1 MTAPVA
7 LVMGSDSDFPK
18 VEPTIQALAELGIPC
33 DVRVMSAHRS
43 PDVVAEFART
53 ASERG
58 VEVIIAAAG
67 GSAHLAGVIA
77 AHTIVPVIGIPIQ
90 TDALGGV
97 DSLYS
102 TVQMPS
108 GVPVA
113 CVAIGTGG
121 AINAG
126 IFAAQ
131 ILSLTDPELRERLV
145 AKKHELAE
153 KVAEKDRRVQQKMQ
167 DRGA

>member
-18 VEPTIQALAELGIPC
+18 LEPTIQALGELGVPC

-43 PDVVAEFART
+43 PDVVGEFART
-53 ASERG
+53 AAERG

-67 GSAHLAGVIA
+67 GAAHLAGVIA
-77 AHTIVPVIGIPIQ
+77 AHTILPVIGVPIQ
-90 TDALGGV
+90 TDALGGL

-126 IFAAQ
+126 LFAAQ
-131 ILSLTDPELRERLV
+131 ILAASDPELGTVLRMQLD
-145 AKKHELAE
+145 HWPSLAPL
-153 KVAEKDRRVQQKMQ
+153 
-167 DRGA
+167 

>member
-18 VEPTIQALAELGIPC
+18 VEPTIQALAELGVPC
-33 DVRVMSAHRS
+33 DVMVMSAHRS
-43 PDVVAEFART
+43 PDRVTEFARR
-53 ASERG
+53 ASEKG
-58 VEVIIAAAG
+58 TEIIIAAAG
-67 GSAHLAGVIA
+67 GAAHLAGVIA
-77 AHTIVPVIGIPIQ
+77 AHTTLPVIGIPIR
-90 TDALGGV
+90 TEALGGV

-126 IFAAQ
+126 LFAAQ
-131 ILSLTDPELRERLV
+131 ILALNDPELRDRLV
-145 AKKHELAE
+145 AKKRELEE
-153 KVAEKDRRVQQKMQ
+153 KVAEKDRRIRKKLEDM
-167 DRGA
+167 GG